1 MDAKKYNTIMFIEK
15 EKDIGK
21 YICGYQL
28 NKYNYQNAPNGMIRI
43 ARFKNN
49 FDINNQKSE
58 SYYGDIHL
66 KLFIKKWK
74 KVYITNKKRNIEKK
88 LAQLVLHR
96 NKKIP
101 NDIITNISNML

>member
-1 MDAKKYNTIMFIEK
+1 MDNTEYNTIMFIEK

-28 NKYNYQNAPNGMIRI
+28 NKDNYQNSPNGMIRI

-58 SYYGDIHL
+58 SYYSDIYL
-66 KLFIKKWK
+66 KSFIKKWK
-74 KVYITNKKRNIEKK
+74 KVYITNKRRNIEKK
-88 LAQLVLHR
+88 LAQLILQR
-96 NKKIP
+96 NKRIP
-101 NDIITNISNML
+101 NDIIKNISDMI